1 MQNRRDF
8 LKTTGLA
15 GTTLMVPN
23 LFRLSA
29 PSAFTGK
36 RLVVVQL
43 SGGNDWLNTVVP
55 YRNDIYYKSR
65 PRLAIN
71 QNEVNKLTD
80 ELGLHPSL
88 KSLNSLFDEGEMAI
102 FQGVGYPEP
111 NRSHFRSMDI
121 WHTATDGKSYSDQG
135 WLGHWSQKSK
145 AEFPSLEIN
154 ENLSLA
160 MKANQGKS
168 LAISN
173 LNGIKRIK
181 DDRLLQ
187 AMAHSEK
194 HDHDMAS
201 YLYQTAVRVTEG
213 ADYLSSLIKPSS
225 GDGSYPSNTL
235 SADLRI
241 VANLMKSGAET
252 RVFYTSISGFDTHA
266 NQKGTQERLLKNV
279 DESIQAF
286 KNDLK
291 QANLWDDTLVMVF
304 SEFGRRVA
312 QNAGGGTDHGTAGNL
327 WLMSGGLKKP
337 GLRGEMPS
345 LQNLDQGDL
354 VFNTDFREVYAGI
367 LHHWLKSPN
376 TADILGP
383 IIKTAVI

>member
-1 MQNRRDF
+1 MI
-8 LKTTGLA
+8 
-15 GTTLMVPN
+15 PN
-23 LFRLSA
+23 LFRFST
-29 PSAFTGK
+29 PSAFAGK

-43 SGGNDWLNTVVP
+43 SGGNDWLNTVIP

-65 PRLAIN
+65 PRLAIS
-71 QNEVNKLTD
+71 QAEVHRLTD
-80 ELGLHPSL
+80 EIGLHPSL
-88 KSLNSLFDEGEMAI
+88 SSLNTLFDQGEMAI

-135 WLGHWSQKSK
+135 WLGQWAEKSPE
-145 AEFPSLEIN
+145 EFPSLEIN

-160 MKANQGKS
+160 MKANHGKS

-187 AMAHSEK
+187 AMAHSKE

-201 YLYQTAVRVTEG
+201 YLYHTASRVTEG
-213 ADYLSSLIKPSS
+213 ADYLSSLIKTSS
-225 GDGSYPSNTL
+225 KSGSYPSNAL
-235 SADLRI
+235 GADLRI
-241 VANLMKSGAET
+241 VANLMKSGAGT

-266 NQKGTQERLLKNV
+266 NQRGAHERLLKNV
-279 DESIQAF
+279 DESLQAF
-286 KNDLK
+286 RNDLK
-291 QANLWDDTLVMVF
+291 QDNLWDDTLVMVF

-327 WLMSGGLKKP
+327 WLLSGGLKKP

-354 VFNTDFREVYAGI
+354 IFNTDFREIYSGI

-376 TADILGP
+376 SGDIFGAG
-383 IIKTAVI
+383 IGSTMI

>member
-15 GTTLMVPN
+15 GTATMIPN
-23 LFRLSA
+23 LFKFST
-29 PSAFTGK
+29 PSSFMGK

-43 SGGNDWLNTVVP
+43 SGGNDWLNTLVP
-55 YRNDIYYKSR
+55 FRNDIYYKSR
-65 PRLAIN
+65 PKLAISPADVA
-71 QNEVNKLTD
+71 QLTD
-80 ELGLHPSL
+80 EIGLHPSL
-88 KSLNSLFDEGEMAI
+88 SSMKNFFDEGEMAI

-135 WLGHWSQKSK
+135 WLGRWSEKSQSD
-145 AEFPSLEIN
+145 FPSLEIN

-160 MKANQGKS
+160 MKASEGKS
-168 LAISN
+168 LAIAN

-181 DDRLLQ
+181 DDSLLQ
-187 AMAHSEK
+187 AIAHSKE

-201 YLYQTAVRVTEG
+201 YLYQTATRVTEG
-213 ADYLSSLIKPSS
+213 ADYLTSLIKTDLKES
-225 GDGSYPSNTL
+225 DYPSNAL
-235 SADLRI
+235 GADLRI
-241 VANLMKSGAET
+241 VSNLMKSGAET

-266 NQKGTQERLLKNV
+266 YQRGMQERLLKNV
-279 DESIQAF
+279 GNSLTAF
-286 KNDLK
+286 RKDLQ

-327 WLMSGGLKKP
+327 ILLSGGLKKP

-345 LQNLDQGDL
+345 LQSLDQGDL
-354 VFNTDFREVYAGI
+354 IYTTDFREIYSGI
-367 LHHWLKSPN
+367 LHDWLKSPEAN
-376 TADILGP
+376 NILGP
-383 IIKTAVI
+383 GIGRSVI

>member
-15 GTTLMVPN
+15 GTTLMVPK
-23 LFRLSA
+23 LFRFST
-29 PSAFTGK
+29 PSAFAGK

-55 YRNDIYYKSR
+55 YRSDIYYKSR
-65 PRLAIN
+65 PKLAISPADVA
-71 QNEVNKLTD
+71 QLTD
-80 ELGLHPSL
+80 EIGLHPSL
-88 KSLNSLFDEGEMAI
+88 SSLKNFFDEGEMAI

-135 WLGHWSQKSK
+135 WLGHWSKNSQSD
-145 AEFPSLEIN
+145 FPSLEIN
-154 ENLSLA
+154 ESLSLA
-160 MKANQGKS
+160 MKASEGKS
-168 LAISN
+168 LAIAN

-187 AMAHSEK
+187 AMAHSQK
-194 HDHDMAS
+194 HDHGMAS
-201 YLYQTAVRVTEG
+201 YLYQTATRVTEG
-213 ADYLSSLIKPSS
+213 ADYLSSLIKTNSKENNS
-225 GDGSYPSNTL
+225 PSNAL
-235 SADLRI
+235 GADLRI
-241 VANLMKSGAET
+241 ASNLIKAGAET

-266 NQKGTQERLLKNV
+266 NQRGTQERLLMNV
-279 DESIQAF
+279 GDSLTAF
-286 KNDLK
+286 KNDLQK
-291 QANLWDDTLVMVF
+291 ANLWDDTLVMVF

-327 WLMSGGLKKP
+327 LLLSGGLKKP

-345 LQNLDQGDL
+345 LQSLDQGDL
-354 VFNTDFREVYAGI
+354 IYTTDFREIYSGI
-367 LHHWLKSPN
+367 LHYWLKSPEAN
-376 TADILGP
+376 NILGSG
-383 IIKTAVI
+383 IGRSVI

>member
-15 GTTLMVPN
+15 GTTLMIPN
-23 LFRLSA
+23 LFRFST
-29 PSAFTGK
+29 PSAFMGK

-43 SGGNDWLNTVVP
+43 SGGNDWLNTVIP

-65 PRLAIN
+65 PGLAISRN
-71 QNEVNKLTD
+71 DVTKLTD
-80 ELGLHPSL
+80 EIGLHPSL
-88 KSLNSLFDEGEMAI
+88 SSLNAFFDQGEMAI

-121 WHTATDGKSYSDQG
+121 WHTATDGKSHSDQG
-135 WLGHWSQKSK
+135 WLGQWSEKCTE
-145 AEFPSLEIN
+145 EFPALEIN

-160 MKANQGKS
+160 MKADHGKS

-187 AMAHSEK
+187 AMAHSKE
-194 HDHDMAS
+194 HDHAMAS
-201 YLYQTAVRVTEG
+201 YLYQTATRVTEG
-213 ADYLSSLIKPSS
+213 ADYLSSLIKPNSKDAGYVS
-225 GDGSYPSNTL
+225 NAFGS
-235 SADLRI
+235 DLRI
-241 VANLMKSGAET
+241 VANLMKAGAET

-266 NQKGTQERLLKNV
+266 NQRGTHERLLKSV
-279 DESIQAF
+279 DGSLLAF
-286 KNDLK
+286 RNDLK

-327 WLMSGGLKKP
+327 WLLSGGLKKP

-354 VFNTDFREVYAGI
+354 IFNTDFREVYSGI
-367 LHHWLKSPN
+367 LLHWLKSPDVS
-376 TADILGP
+376 DIFTGIGST
-383 IIKTAVI
+383 II